1 MKKYLAICGA
11 LAVVVW
17 AGCAVMASSALAD
30 SAPVGLLSVGPAQD
44 LSGTAAGGAD
54 AGETG
59 GGVHRP
65 ADDVDV
71 GL

>member
-1 MKKYLAICGA
+1 MKKYLAMCGA

-17 AGCAVMASSALAD
+17 TGCAVMASSALAD
-30 SAPVGLLSVGPAQD
+30 SAPVGVLSVGPAQD
-44 LSGTAAGGAD
+44 LAGAAGGAD
-54 AGETG
+54 AGDTG